1 MNLLGDLV
9 NQSQAS
15 RPSIEPAFLR
25 EDISYL
31 ITGGTGGIGRAIS
44 SWMAQHGARNII
56 LASRSGP
63 KKANIT
69 DLVEDLA
76 AVGVNVKV
84 YQCDVAV
91 EADLQLLISDCAKV
105 MPPIGGVIHGAYV
118 NKVSHAENASC
129 SATRRITDIGQ

>member
-1 MNLLGDLV
+1 MNLLADIT
-9 NQSQAS
+9 NRFQPS
-15 RPSIEPAFLR
+15 RPSIEPAILR

-56 LASRSGP
+56 LASRSGQ

-69 DLVEDLA
+69 DVVDNLA
-76 AVGVNVKV
+76 ALGVNVKV

-91 EADLQLLISDCAKV
+91 EADLQLLISDCAKI

-118 NKVSHAENASC
+118 NRVSNA
-129 SATRRITDIGQ
+129 